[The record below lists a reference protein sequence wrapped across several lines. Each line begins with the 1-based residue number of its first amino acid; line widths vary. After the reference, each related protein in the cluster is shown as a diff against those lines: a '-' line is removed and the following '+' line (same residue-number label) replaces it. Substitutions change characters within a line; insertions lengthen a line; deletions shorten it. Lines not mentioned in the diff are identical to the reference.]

1 MLELM
6 KFGKQGMVGMI
17 FRRGHH
23 IILQNERTTEHV
35 VVKIVQY
42 DSMQGWL
49 AENGDGDYQWY
60 REHKQEKDPKETEY
74 WKYIKKV
81 GT

>member
-1 MLELM
+1 MLELTT
-6 KFGKQGMVGMI
+6 FGKQGMVY
-17 FRRGHH
+17 RRGHQ

-49 AENGDGDYQWY
+49 AENGEGDYQWY
-60 REHKQEKDPKETEY
+60 REHQQEHDPKETDY
-74 WKYIKKV
+74 WKYIKKA